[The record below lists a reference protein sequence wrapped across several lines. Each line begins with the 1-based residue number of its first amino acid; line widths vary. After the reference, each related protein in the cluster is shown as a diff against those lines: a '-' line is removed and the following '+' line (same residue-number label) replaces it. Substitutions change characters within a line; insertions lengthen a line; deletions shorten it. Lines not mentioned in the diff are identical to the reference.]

1 MLLNSQHSFQTMDS
15 IPQEV
20 QDIVDRAN
28 AAIRNNTVQEHLQE
42 LSAQRTEEEN
52 AQIERAVQQVM
63 NRAQRVEPFTG
74 TPHKIDE
81 T

>member
-1 MLLNSQHSFQTMDS
+1 MDS

-52 AQIERAVQQVM
+52 AQIERGVQQVM
-63 NRAQRVEPFTG
+63 NRAQQLERVEPFTG